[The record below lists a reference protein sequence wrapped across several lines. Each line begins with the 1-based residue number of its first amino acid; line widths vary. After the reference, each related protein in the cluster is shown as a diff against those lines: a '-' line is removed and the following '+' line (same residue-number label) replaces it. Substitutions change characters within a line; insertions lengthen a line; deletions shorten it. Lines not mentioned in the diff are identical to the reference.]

1 MILQIAGHRSLRV
14 MRAIPDVVDDGALR
28 GELGAH
34 PVMQHGELVLGKETA
49 RDTGLIGEEEHKIS
63 GLVQPADRLRRVRH
77 PANPLTCAHIAVVVI
92 DDAVAVEKGG
102 GSCRVLFRRA
112 VTGIDAHGCSASAM
126 TRVTVATTSEEGVAR
141 MQRWSFMV
149 QTVRWQ
155 GWQDSCVLVST
166 VAARP
171 LSGAQR

>member
-1 MILQIAGHRSLRV
+1 MIFQIARHRSLGV
-14 MRAIPDVVDDGALR
+14 MRAIPDIVDHRALR
-28 GELGAH
+28 CKLGAH
-34 PVMQHGELVLGKETA
+34 PVMQRDEIVLGKETA
-49 RDTGLIGEEEHKIS
+49 RDAGLIGEDEHEIS
-63 GLVQPADRLRRVRH
+63 CGVQPVDRPGGIRH
-77 PANPLTCAHIAVVVI
+77 PAYPLTRAHIAVVVI
-92 DDAVAVEKGG
+92 DDAVAIEKGRG
-102 GSCRVLFRRA
+102 LSGDRGAHLAAASLRMRRA
-112 VTGIDAHGCSASAM
+112 MSV
-126 TRVTVATTSEEGVAR
+126 TSEAAMSR